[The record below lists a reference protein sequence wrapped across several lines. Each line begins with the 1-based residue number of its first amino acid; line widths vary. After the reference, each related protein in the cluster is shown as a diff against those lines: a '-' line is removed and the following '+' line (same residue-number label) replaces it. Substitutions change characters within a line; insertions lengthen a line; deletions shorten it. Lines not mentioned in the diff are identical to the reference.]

1 MELNNYLNNNIL
13 IKEKKFALILGET
26 PSEGARSPKLWN
38 KVYNKI
44 KKKIKMY
51 PADISYNNLSK
62 VMKHLKKN
70 NNFLGGSVTMPY
82 KEKVIRYLDIVD
94 KNSKKI
100 GSVNTIVKKKNKLIG
115 FNTDYFGSL
124 ETLKKIKI
132 KKKSSILI
140 IGCGGAGKSVIT
152 SVLNQ
157 FKGYNFFFFNRNK
170 RKLKLFLNKF
180 GNKKNI
186 NIIKNYNQLLKLK
199 DIGLAINTSSIG
211 FNSWIKRNNKFYNL
225 KFFSPL
231 SKISK
236 LKYVKKKNSNIFQ
249 KLNNLQI
256 KKNEKITKNFIE
268 NNSSIKIFDII
279 YNPLE
284 TKLMHSNKIKSN
296 NINGLKMNLM
306 QAVKGFMLT
315 NNMKNKKLVFK
326 LMKK

>member
-1 MELNNYLNNNIL
+1 M
-13 IKEKKFALILGET
+13 
-26 PSEGARSPKLWN
+26 
-38 KVYNKI
+38 
-44 KKKIKMY
+44 
-51 PADISYNNLSK
+51 
-62 VMKHLKKN
+62 
-70 NNFLGGSVTMPY
+70 
-82 KEKVIRYLDIVD
+82 
-94 KNSKKI
+94 
-100 GSVNTIVKKKNKLIG
+100 
-115 FNTDYFGSL
+115 
-124 ETLKKIKI
+124 
-132 KKKSSILI
+132 
-140 IGCGGAGKSVIT
+140 
-152 SVLNQ
+152 
-157 FKGYNFFFFNRNK
+157 
-170 RKLKLFLNKF
+170 
-180 GNKKNI
+180 
-186 NIIKNYNQLLKLK
+186 
-199 DIGLAINTSSIG
+199 AINTSSIG